1 MKCLVFDL
9 NASCISASYMYVSS
23 HTAHVLLRGRLEAK
37 LQITTRYYA
46 PFRSSVVFSGCID
59 SSFEI
64 AYEAEVGPVTVYGA
78 SHQTCETQTQ
88 SWKNL
93 GSKITSLSL
102 LTKSNLMPAF
112 ESPLCSNRSRNSATL
127 SCSSFFLP
135 DNTSSILK
143 QTCAINELTW
153 VMTS

>member
-1 MKCLVFDL
+1 MPCVRLKRVMHFRILHVRIITHGTRTT
-9 NASCISASYMYVSS
+9 ARSS
-23 HTAHVLLRGRLEAK
+23 GGKTSNHYTC
-37 LQITTRYYA
+37 YYA

-143 QTCAINELTW
+143 QTCAINELT
-153 VMTS
+153 